1 MLLERL
7 TLYQRRSLWRNCSCG
22 YTEYRHPWGT
32 AAICHPHCGKDMSG
46 GPQLGR
52 EVSLAFCVIGCG
64 FLPFSFSLATQV
76 INQNFLL
83 IGSELSKNS
92 LRGDCIAYDNLF
104 HITIWS
110 SADLLALQT
119 LICSPSQGRCK
130 GITWGG
136 CSAVTKLPLK
146 QTRLHNPTLSEWC
159 WKQKYLWVLLKVNDY
174 VPLNLFQLAIT
185 HKYFFF
191 HKIFL
196 INLPTDDTQKKFY
209 HPYISSGMR
218 GLCSMDEAWHLAT

>member
-1 MLLERL
+1 MLLERH

-32 AAICHPHCGKDMSG
+32 VAICHPHCGKDMSG

-159 WKQKYLWVLLKVNDY
+159 WKQKI
-174 VPLNLFQLAIT
+174 PLGTFKGEWLCSLEFISACYYSQV
-185 HKYFFF
+185 FFF
-191 HKIFL
+191 
-196 INLPTDDTQKKFY
+196 
-209 HPYISSGMR
+209 S
-218 GLCSMDEAWHLAT
+218 